1 MIQLENVS
9 KVFATPRGEVR
20 ALDDLSLQIGEGEY
34 VTICG
39 PSGCGKSTL
48 LSLVGGLALPTAG
61 RVTVAGQAVSQM
73 SAAERAAFRA
83 DHLGFVFQLF
93 HLLPY
98 LSVVDNVLVA
108 ATPRTRKTARERA
121 SELLQR
127 FGLGDRLSHRPGEL
141 SVGQRQRVAMAR
153 ALLNRPRLLL
163 ADEPTGNL
171 DPANAAALLDLLSE
185 YQRDGGTVLLV
196 THEAYAAERAQRTVM
211 MNEGRIQAA

>member
-20 ALDDLSLQIGEGEY
+20 ALDDVSLQIGEGEY
-34 VTICG
+34 VAICG

-61 RVTVAGQAVSQM
+61 RVTVAGQSTSQM
-73 SAAERAAFRA
+73 SAGERAAFRA

-185 YQRDGGTVLLV
+185 YQREGGTVLLV
-196 THEAYAAERAQRTVM
+196 THEACAAERAQRTVTM
-211 MNEGRIQAA
+211 REGRIQTD

>member
-34 VTICG
+34 VAICG